1 MSATVLA
8 VTRDVPDVV
17 FHPHDRN
24 QTLKGVIALL
34 ALLFLFATDV
44 PRVIGALVIAAVLLA
59 NRKFTSRTMIAAV
72 DWPLLLLFACL
83 FGIAGSLAKTGLIW
97 PLVDWLQGI
106 GLMPDSLIVLTPLT
120 LLMSNTI
127 GNVPATILLV
137 QIWPSP
143 PQGALYAL
151 ALISSLAGNLLL
163 VGSVSNIIVAE
174 RAAAFGVD
182 IGFAEYARVS
192 VPATVASIAFAVFW
206 LAWGGW
212 LPFFPG

>member
-1 MSATVLA
+1 VLA

-17 FHPHDRN
+17 FHPHDLN
-24 QTLKGVIALL
+24 QTLKGIVALL
-34 ALLFLFATDV
+34 ALLLIFATEL
-44 PRVIGALVIAAVLLA
+44 PRVIGALVIAAMLLA

-83 FGIAGSLAKTGLIW
+83 FGIAGSLAKSGLIW
-97 PLVDWLQGI
+97 PLVDWLQSM
-106 GLMPDSLIVLTPLT
+106 GLMPDSLAVLTPLT
-120 LLMSNTI
+120 LFMSNTI

-137 QIWPSP
+137 QIWPNP

-151 ALISSLAGNLLL
+151 ALLSSLAGNLLL
-163 VGSVSNIIVAE
+163 IGSVSNIILAE

-192 VPATVASIAFAVFW
+192 VPATLLSMAAAVAW
-206 LAWGGW
+206 LAWWDW
-212 LPFFPG
+212 LPLLPP